1 VGGASSTVK
10 ETNVIGSG
18 TVMDNTSS
26 ELIDIQGSV
35 KWFDPR
41 KGFGFIVGPD
51 EQDIF
56 VHYSVID
63 GDGFRALADGSPVV
77 YSAANGD
84 KGWRATK
91 VVAIDAG
98 KPTSDEADNEGSE
111 TEPEVVV
118 PKRTYSR
125 TPRR

>member
-1 VGGASSTVK
+1 MGD
-10 ETNVIGSG
+10 E
-18 TVMDNTSS
+18 SS
-26 ELIDIQGSV
+26 ELVDIQGSV

-56 VHYSVID
+56 VHYTVIE
-63 GDGFRALADGSPVV
+63 GEGFRVLADGSPVT
-77 YSAANGD
+77 YSAENGD

-91 VVAIDAG
+91 VVALEVPESTG
-98 KPTSDEADNEGSE
+98 SDSESDSEA
-111 TEPEVVV
+111 EVVV
-118 PKRTYSR
+118 PKRTYTR

>member
-1 VGGASSTVK
+1 MGNESNQLV
-10 ETNVIGSG
+10 
-18 TVMDNTSS
+18 
-26 ELIDIQGSV
+26 DISGSV

-56 VHYSVID
+56 VHYTVIQ
-63 GDGFRALADGSPVV
+63 GEGFRVLADGSPVT
-77 YSAANGD
+77 YSAENGD

-91 VVAIDAG
+91 VTPVETDVA
-98 KPTSDEADNEGSE
+98 KDETPSE
-111 TEPEVVV
+111 PESEAEVVV

>member
-1 VGGASSTVK
+1 MGEQS
-10 ETNVIGSG
+10 N
-18 TVMDNTSS
+18 
-26 ELIDIQGSV
+26 ELVDIQGSV

-41 KGFGFIVGPD
+41 KGFGFIIGPD

-56 VHYSVID
+56 VHYTVIE
-63 GDGFRALADGSPVV
+63 GDGFRVLADGSPVE
-77 YSAANGD
+77 YSAENGD

-91 VVAIDAG
+91 VVALDA
-98 KPTSDEADNEGSE
+98 PAPESTDSDTDPEA
-111 TEPEVVV
+111 EVVV

>member
-1 VGGASSTVK
+1 
-10 ETNVIGSG
+10 
-18 TVMDNTSS
+18 MDNEST
-26 ELIDIQGSV
+26 ELVDIHGSV

-41 KGFGFIVGPD
+41 KGFGFIIGPD

-56 VHYSVID
+56 VHYSVIE
-63 GDGFRALADGSPVV
+63 GDGFRALADGSPVI

-91 VVAIDAG
+91 VVAQDAAA
-98 KPTSDEADNEGSE
+98 PEATDTESDSEA
-111 TEPEVVV
+111 EVVV

>member
-1 VGGASSTVK
+1 MGNES
-10 ETNVIGSG
+10 N
-18 TVMDNTSS
+18 
-26 ELIDIQGSV
+26 ELVDVQGSV

-56 VHYSVID
+56 VHYTIIE
-63 GDGFRALADGSPVV
+63 GEGFRVLADGSPVI
-77 YSAANGD
+77 YSAENGD

-91 VVAIDAG
+91 VVALDA
-98 KPTSDEADNEGSE
+98 PSTESTESTDSTDSEAGSE
-111 TEPEVVV
+111 TGSDAEVVV
-118 PKRTYSR
+118 PKRTYTR

>member
-1 VGGASSTVK
+1 MGNESNQLV
-10 ETNVIGSG
+10 
-18 TVMDNTSS
+18 
-26 ELIDIQGSV
+26 DISGSV

-56 VHYSVID
+56 VHYTVIQ
-63 GDGFRALADGSPVV
+63 GEGFRVLADGSPVT
-77 YSAANGD
+77 YSAENGD

-91 VVAIDAG
+91 VTPLESSEASADA
-98 KPTSDEADNEGSE
+98 PVESDSENEA
-111 TEPEVVV
+111 EVVV

>member
-1 VGGASSTVK
+1 MGNDSNQLV
-10 ETNVIGSG
+10 
-18 TVMDNTSS
+18 
-26 ELIDIQGSV
+26 DISGSV

-56 VHYSVID
+56 VHYTVIQ
-63 GDGFRALADGSPVV
+63 GEGFRVLADGSPVT
-77 YSAANGD
+77 YSAENGD

-91 VVAIDAG
+91 VTPIESPDH
-98 KPTSDEADNEGSE
+98 KSDSKAESAAEQEQEAEA
-111 TEPEVVV
+111 EVVV

>member
-1 VGGASSTVK
+1 MGNES
-10 ETNVIGSG
+10 N
-18 TVMDNTSS
+18 
-26 ELIDIQGSV
+26 ELVDIQGTV

-56 VHYSVID
+56 VHYTVIE
-63 GDGFRALADGSPVV
+63 GDGFRVLADGSPVS
-77 YSAANGD
+77 YSAENGE
-84 KGWRATK
+84 KGWKATK
-91 VVAIDAG
+91 VIALESNESVG
-98 KPTSDEADNEGSE
+98 SSDESDSGN
-111 TEPEVVV
+111 EPEVVV